1 MDSSSD
7 ADEVSQIQKPRDD
20 ADADM
25 EEYDIQ
31 GQTVDEIDLE
41 EADQEPL
48 PTSCSQ
54 EHSADM
60 GIVSVSIGC
69 QFSGLLNDK

>member
-7 ADEVSQIQKPRDD
+7 ADSQIQKPRDD
-20 ADADM
+20 ADAEM
-25 EEYDIQ
+25 GEYDIQ

-48 PTSCSQ
+48 PTSGSQ
-54 EHSADM
+54 EHSGDI
-60 GIVSVSIGC
+60 GIIQASTRVNYLIY
-69 QFSGLLNDK
+69 